1 MKLPCFEMC
10 VCNVTPCVCVFVCNI
25 TLSVQRHTVC
35 VFLCDI
41 TPCVYVF
48 VWWLCMSYALC
59 FFVCQSTCEYR
70 CVCYVVVKG
79 NMCVLICVDFIFP
92 PLQLNFLNSQ
102 SVPFVFI
109 FNLPTWSHADYRR
122 QSVISPS
129 LLLTLCC
136 MGPYFIFND
145 FIKALFKGSG
155 SACIFSLSSK
165 WRSRLFYIQCRYF
178 STQSLRSAS
187 NLGMLPGCAFSFP
200 SPTSSSIAGA
210 EILGTFSLGVHM
222 TWK

>member
-1 MKLPCFEMC
+1 MGHGWTLCLSSKPLYTQAPLPGEMFIQAVTCPSIVFCTSDPPSPHSVLPSFFQIANYPRYTFEA
-10 VCNVTPCVCVFVCNI
+10 VLFWNVYNVTPCVCVFVCNI

-79 NMCVLICVDFIFP
+79 NICVLICVDFIFP
-92 PLQLNFLNSQ
+92 SLQLNFLNSQ

-129 LLLTLCC
+129 LLLVLY
-136 MGPYFIFND
+136 MYESIFH
-145 FIKALFKGSG
+145 I
-155 SACIFSLSSK
+155 
-165 WRSRLFYIQCRYF
+165 
-178 STQSLRSAS
+178 
-187 NLGMLPGCAFSFP
+187 
-200 SPTSSSIAGA
+200 
-210 EILGTFSLGVHM
+210 
-222 TWK
+222 